1 MLWEVEILPIGSE
14 KDYEGQRIL
23 ASAQSQGITG
33 ISSVTS
39 ARTFLIQ
46 GELSRDDAH
55 RAAEQLLVDPVTE
68 QFHIHALPAAQSKI
82 ANQKSKISLNVL
94 LHPGV
99 TDCVA
104 ENAAKALTRLNFSV
118 TNVATCRRYWI
129 TGDLGASKLIHLS
142 KKVLANDAIEYVVTG
157 PLQIKDLSLGS
168 EYRFKLATVSIRDMD
183 EAALMKL
190 SKKGQLYL
198 SITEMKTVQDYFLS
212 LHRDPTDIELET
224 VAQTWSEHC
233 SHKTLG
239 GRIHYVETCDGKVV
253 RDHHFNSM
261 LKETIFA
268 ATVQIR
274 GSLGKDDWCVSV
286 FKDNAG
292 IVKFD
297 DKQNVCIKVETHNH
311 PSAIEPYGGA
321 NTGLGGVIRDPLG
334 TGLGARPVCSTDVFC
349 FARPDYPADQL
360 PPGVLHP
367 RAVMQG
373 VVAGV
378 RDYGNRMGIPTVN
391 GAVCFDDRY
400 LGNPLVYCGNI
411 AMIPV
416 DKCEKK
422 VSPGDLIVAVGGRTG
437 RDGIHGATFS
447 SVELTQ
453 ESETI
458 SGGSVQIGNP
468 VTEKMVADVILAARD
483 LNLYSAITDC
493 GAGGFSSAVGE
504 MGEDTGAEVWL
515 DRAPLKYSGLS
526 YTEIWISEAQER
538 MVLSVPEKNWA
549 EFHALCASEGV
560 EATAIGKFT
569 DTKQLV
575 LKYNDQQV
583 GEISMAFLH
592 EGRPPVIREA
602 VYDIKCSPHAPREEP
617 SAPSSQQSNPT
628 STRTNAA
635 SSAAA
640 AASVTPHANFKAHH
654 AERDGYNKSDYTDDL
669 KKVLSS
675 LNVCSKE
682 WIIRQYDHE
691 VQGGSVI
698 KPLVGINNDGPSDAS
713 VVRPDLT
720 SRRGLVVS
728 CGINPY
734 YGDLDPYWM
743 AASAIDE
750 AVRNCVAVGADPDRI
765 AILDNFCWGN
775 TERPETLGTLVRAA
789 VACKEIA
796 IAYGTPF
803 VSGKDSLNN
812 EFSYE
817 ENVENPR
824 RVGPAS
830 NASAGPPDSS
840 DEMVGLRDAGPTLQ
854 SQRRTVAI
862 PSTLLITALGQVD
875 DIEQCVTMDLK
886 GHGNLLYLIGETK
899 DEMGGSHFHLVNGL
913 TGGNVPTVD
922 KDMAPEIFRALHQAI
937 KQGLILSC
945 HDLSEGGLAVAAA
958 EMAFAGGV
966 GAEITLDDARS
977 SAFSKSRTSIPAAT
991 TLFSESN
998 TRFLIEVSPAQAG
1011 QLEAVFGNLPI
1022 GRIGTTTTTQSFS
1035 MINQGVKLVDGSLTE
1050 LKSAWQ
1056 STLNM

>member
-1 MLWEVEILPIGSE
+1 M
-14 KDYEGQRIL
+14 
-23 ASAQSQGITG
+23 
-33 ISSVTS
+33 
-39 ARTFLIQ
+39 
-46 GELSRDDAH
+46 
-55 RAAEQLLVDPVTE
+55 
-68 QFHIHALPAAQSKI
+68 
-82 ANQKSKISLNVL
+82 LNVL

-99 TDCVA
+99 TDSVA
-104 ENAAKALTRLNFSV
+104 ENAAQALNRLKLSV
-118 TNVATCRRYWI
+118 TNAATCRRYWI
-129 TGDLGASKLIHLS
+129 QGDLTAAQWNQLQ
-142 KKVLANDAIEYVVTG
+142 KKVLANDAIEYVVRG
-157 PLQIKDLSLGS
+157 PLQIKDLSVGS
-168 EYRFKLATVSIRDMD
+168 EYKFKLTTVAIRDMD
-183 EAALMKL
+183 DEALMVL

-198 SITEMKTVQDYFLS
+198 SIAEMKTVQAHYRS
-212 LHRDPTDIELET
+212 LQRDPTDIELET

-239 GRIHYVETCDGKVV
+239 GRIHYVETSGGKVV
-253 RDHHFNSM
+253 RDIHFNSM

-274 GSLGKDDWCVSV
+274 QQLGKDDWCISV

-297 DKQNVCIKVETHNH
+297 DRQNVCIKVETHNH

-334 TGLGARPVCSTDVFC
+334 TGLGAKPVCSTDVFC

-367 RAVMQG
+367 QAVMQG
-373 VVAGV
+373 VVSGV

-400 LGNPLVYCGNI
+400 LGNPLVYCGNV

-416 DKCEKK
+416 DKCDKK

-447 SVELTQ
+447 SVELTE
-453 ESETI
+453 ESEHI
-458 SGGSVQIGNP
+458 SGGAVQIGNP
-468 VTEKMVADVILAARD
+468 VTEKMMMDVILAARD
-483 LNLYSAITDC
+483 RGLYSAITDC

-504 MGEDTGAEVWL
+504 MGEETGAEVWL
-515 DRAPLKYSGLS
+515 DKAPLKYSGLS

-538 MVLSVPEKNWA
+538 MVLSVPPANWE
-549 EFHALCASEGV
+549 EFRALCASEGV
-560 EATAIGKFT
+560 EATAIGQFT
-569 DTKQLV
+569 GTKQLV
-575 LKYNDQQV
+575 LKYGDHQV
-583 GEISMAFLH
+583 GSLSMDFLH
-592 EGRPPVIREA
+592 DGRPPVIREA
-602 VYDIKCSPHAPREEP
+602 VYEIKSTTSPLHRAGGEGQGEG
-617 SAPSSQQSNPT
+617 
-628 STRTNAA
+628 AA
-635 SSAAA
+635 VSES
-640 AASVTPHANFKAHH
+640 
-654 AERDGYNKSDYTDDL
+654 RDYTEDL
-669 KKVLSS
+669 KKILSS
-675 LNVCSKE
+675 LNVASKE

-691 VQGGSVI
+691 VQAGSVI

-720 SRRGLVVS
+720 SKRGLVVS
-728 CGINPY
+728 CGINPHF
-734 YGDLDPYWM
+734 GDYDPYWM

-789 VACKEIA
+789 VACQDIA
-796 IAYGTPF
+796 VAYGTPF

-817 ENVENPR
+817 DPS
-824 RVGPAS
+824 G
-830 NASAGPPDSS
+830 
-840 DEMVGLRDAGPTLQ
+840 T
-854 SQRRTVAI
+854 RRTVAI

-875 DIEQCVTMDLK
+875 DVETCVTMDLK
-886 GHGNLLYLIGETK
+886 GPGNLLYLIGETK
-899 DEMGGSHFHLVNGL
+899 DEMGGSHYNLVNGL

-922 KDMAPEIFRALHQAI
+922 KEMAPKIFRALHQAI

-966 GAEITLDDARS
+966 GVEIEL
-977 SAFSKSRTSIPAAT
+977 KSRSANE
-991 TLFSESN
+991 LFSESN
-998 TRFLIEVSPAQAG
+998 SRFLIEVS
-1011 QLEAVFGNLPI
+1011 AVAEQSFLKCVDKITFEKI
-1022 GRIGTTTTTQSFS
+1022 GRTTSSTALI
-1035 MINQGVKLVDGSLTE
+1035 INDAGENTINANLID
-1050 LKSAWQ
+1050 LKSIWQ
-1056 STLNM
+1056 RPLS